1 MEASFEVLETTMGCL
16 TGQRMK
22 VFSGARYEKHWM
34 SGPGFAGRMSNCT
47 ACLAPFRRWDQ
58 EH

>member
-1 MEASFEVLETTMGCL
+1 MEASFEVLEATKVCL

-22 VFSGARYEKHWM
+22 VFSGARYEKHRM
-34 SGPGFAGRMSNCT
+34 SGPGLAGRMLNCS
-47 ACLAPFRRWDQ
+47 ACLGPFRRWDQ